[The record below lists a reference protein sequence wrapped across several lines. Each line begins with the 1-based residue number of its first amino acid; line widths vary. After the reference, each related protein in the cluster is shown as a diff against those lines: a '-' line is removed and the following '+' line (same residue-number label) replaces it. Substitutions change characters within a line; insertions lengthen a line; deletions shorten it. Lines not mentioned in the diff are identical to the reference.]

1 MDRRE
6 RIDDPEETLR
16 MAFEGWQARLWT
28 AMPGIIQTF
37 DAEKM
42 TCSVQPSITGNVR
55 QQDGTFT
62 TIRMPLLLDCPVQFQ
77 GGGGATL
84 TFPLKEG
91 DECLVVFAS
100 RCIDAWWSYGGVQ
113 DQAELRM
120 HNLSDGFVLP
130 GVRSQPRKFTV
141 DTTATQLRTD
151 DGQAFVEI
159 NTTTRNIKAQTTG
172 NIAAQ
177 ADGNITANASG
188 SASITAPTITLNG
201 AVTINGT
208 ITVA

>member
-6 RIDDPEETLR
+6 RYDDPEEALR
-16 MAFEGWQARLWT
+16 VAFEGWQSRLWT
-28 AMPGIIQTF
+28 AIPGIIQSF

-42 TCSVQPSITGNVR
+42 TCTVQPTISGNVR
-55 QQDGTFT
+55 QQNGTFS
-62 TIRMPLLLDCPVQFQ
+62 TIQMPLLLDCPVAFQ
-77 GGGGATL
+77 GGGGVTL

-113 DQAELRM
+113 GQAERRM

-141 DTTATQLRTD
+141 NSSSAQLRSD
-151 DGQAFVEI
+151 DGNAFVQI
-159 NTTTRNIKAQTTG
+159 NPATHNVRVQTTG
-172 NIAAQ
+172 DIAAQ
-177 ADGNITANASG
+177 ASGNVSV
-188 SASITAPTITLNG
+188 TAPTITLNG

-208 ITVA
+208 LDVV